1 MKSRSDRR
9 SRGCVPGLLL
19 VLLLTPHARS
29 QTADDE
35 SVRPV
40 SLIASLGLA
49 GEKASQLR
57 QAIDAHDY
65 PTAERLLLNEI
76 NPDPHSP
83 RAAQLLAFA
92 GRVYFLGQDYLNA
105 AIAWKKSDAIVPLPP
120 SLQFSLAMVYI
131 HLAHPD
137 WARGILQS
145 LAAKEKN
152 NALYPYWLG
161 RLEYDAQHYNEAM
174 AYFRQAIALD
184 SGMARAYDNL
194 GLCYFY
200 QNENELAVENYNKAI
215 DL

>member
-92 GRVYFLGQDYLNA
+92 CRDRKSTRLN
-105 AIAWKKSDAIVPLPP
+105 S
-120 SLQFSLAMVYI
+120 S
-131 HLAHPD
+131 H
-137 WARGILQS
+137 
-145 LAAKEKN
+145 
-152 NALYPYWLG
+152 
-161 RLEYDAQHYNEAM
+161 
-174 AYFRQAIALD
+174 
-184 SGMARAYDNL
+184 
-194 GLCYFY
+194 
-200 QNENELAVENYNKAI
+200 
-215 DL
+215 